1 MTEEANRVVIVDDE
15 EDVVLYLASILSD
28 NGFDVRT
35 ASNGREGLK
44 AIRESKPHLI
54 CLDIL
59 MPGETGV
66 SLYRKI
72 REDAA
77 LEAIPVLII
86 SGINYYDSVDPEG
99 NGRDGDVK
107 PPGGFME
114 KPVKPEQ
121 FLETVRNVIG

>member
-1 MTEEANRVVIVDDE
+1 MADEAKRVVIVDDE

-35 ASNGREGLK
+35 ASNGRDGLK

-72 REDAA
+72 REDKA

-86 SGINYYDSVDPEG
+86 SGINYYDSVDSEG
-99 NGRDGDVK
+99 NGARDGVK
-107 PPGGFME
+107 PPDGFME

-121 FLETVRNVIG
+121 FLGTVRDVIG